1 MVVFTKRRELLAA
14 LGTAMLVAS
23 AGCDKE
29 AKPAPTATLTNNEGV
44 HTAMKTLIGAVG
56 SLQSNV
62 GQFAVENW
70 REVVPNV
77 RTSASD
83 VELALSSLR
92 TALGYSE

>member
-1 MVVFTKRRELLAA
+1 MVAFTKRRELLTA
-14 LGTAMLVAS
+14 LSTGILVAS
-23 AGCDKE
+23 AGCDRE
-29 AKPAPTATLTNNEGV
+29 AKPAPNGTLTNSEGL
-44 HTAMKTLIGAVG
+44 HAAMKTLIRAVN
-56 SLQSNV
+56 SLQDNV

-77 RTSASD
+77 KASASD